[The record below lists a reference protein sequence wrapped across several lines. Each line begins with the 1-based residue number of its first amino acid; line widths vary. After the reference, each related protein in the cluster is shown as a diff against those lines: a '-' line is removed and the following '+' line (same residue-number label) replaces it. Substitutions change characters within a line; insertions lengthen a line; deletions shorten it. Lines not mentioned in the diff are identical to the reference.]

1 MENRG
6 ITHDSFMETGL
17 FFTAILY
24 GPARVKRS
32 QRAGKEVADEVS
44 LAPLERP
51 SGLPATGSHLSM
63 STQPQATSP

>member
-1 MENRG
+1 MENRV

-44 LAPLERP
+44 LAP
-51 SGLPATGSHLSM
+51 
-63 STQPQATSP
+63 